1 MEKIKDGVNNLI
13 LYFENSQGLR
23 REIGR
28 PQSTEEIFQLIGD
41 FLKTHNYKSYY
52 TRIWKNEE
60 DEIYYDVGSW
70 SEFFVLTE

>member
-1 MEKIKDGVNNLI
+1 MAKIKDGVNNLI

-28 PQSTEEIFQLIGD
+28 PQSTEEIFQLIKD
-41 FLKTHNYKSYY
+41 FLKAHNYKSYY
-52 TRIWKNEE
+52 IRIWKNEE

-70 SEFFVLTE
+70 SEFFVLIE

>member
-1 MEKIKDGVNNLI
+1 MV

-28 PQSTEEIFQLIGD
+28 PQSTEEIFQLIED
-41 FLKTHNYKSYY
+41 FLEANNYKSYY
-52 TRIWKNEE
+52 TRIWKNEK
-60 DEIYYDVGSW
+60 DEFYYDVGSW

>member
-1 MEKIKDGVNNLI
+1 MAKIKDGVNNLI

-28 PQSTEEIFQLIGD
+28 PQSTEEIFQLIKD
-41 FLKTHNYKSYY
+41 FLKAHNYKSYY

-70 SEFFVLTE
+70 SEFFVLIE

>member
-28 PQSTEEIFQLIGD
+28 PQSTEEIFQLIKD
-41 FLKTHNYKSYY
+41 FLKAHNYKSYY

-70 SEFFVLTE
+70 SEFFVLIE

>member
-1 MEKIKDGVNNLI
+1 MAKIKDGVNNLI

-41 FLKTHNYKSYY
+41 FLKAHNYKSYY
-52 TRIWKNEE
+52 TRIWKNEK
-60 DEIYYDVGSW
+60 DEVYYDVGSW
-70 SEFFVLTE
+70 SEFFVLIE